1 MPLAYAVVLV
11 NNTLLGHDRQDAIR
25 VAQLEA
31 DKKFE
36 ALAVDSRKTLVT
48 RDPEPRV
55 MTVPELKQLLPGIDP
70 IEAQV
75 TGLYF
80 TADIS

>member
-1 MPLAYAVVLV
+1 MPQAYAVVLV
-11 NNTLLGHDRQDAIR
+11 ANQLLDHDRLDTIR
-25 VAQLEA
+25 AAQLEA
-31 DKKFE
+31 DRQFE
-36 ALAVDSRKTLVT
+36 SLAQDTRKTLVT

-55 MTVPELKQLLPGIDP
+55 MTVPELQKLLPGIDP
-70 IEAQV
+70 EVAQV